1 MKCSVC
7 AEKTQKK
14 GVATQVFRRSG
25 VVVTIT
31 GIPAVS
37 LCPSC
42 GNAVLDW
49 EVAQQVEEL
58 ILPLFQWAE
67 SHTLSKPIVTIT
79 FPEAFAVAAQGLQI
93 MSSAGT
99 QISTKSNRK

>member
-7 AEKTQKK
+7 TEETEKD

-25 VVVTIT
+25 VVVTVT
-31 GIPAVS
+31 GIPAIS

-49 EVAQQVEEL
+49 DVAQQVEEL

-67 SHTLSKPIVTIT
+67 SHTLPKPIVTIT
-79 FPEAFAVAAQGLQI
+79 FPEAFAVAA
-93 MSSAGT
+93 
-99 QISTKSNRK
+99 

>member
-1 MKCSVC
+1 MLKCSLC
-7 AEKTQKK
+7 AEEVQEG
-14 GVATQVFRRSG
+14 GVATQVFQRTG

-49 EVAQQVEEL
+49 KVAQQVEEL

-67 SHTLSKPIVTIT
+67 SHTLPKPIVTIT
-79 FPEAFAVAAQGLQI
+79 FPEAFAVAA
-93 MSSAGT
+93 
-99 QISTKSNRK
+99 